1 MNDAAAR
8 FPRGLAQP
16 RRGHRFAADA
26 LLLASFADP
35 ARGPVLDLGAG
46 AGAVGLG
53 LLLRGEKLSLTGL
66 EQDEEA
72 AGCLEENARRLG
84 LASRVRV
91 ALGDV
96 RAARSIIPPES
107 FGQVVCN
114 PPWLRPGRGRT
125 SPDPAREAARVE
137 ELATLADFAAAAAHA
152 LPTRGLASF
161 VVGADRLADLCAAL
175 AGARLT
181 PKRLLLVHGRTG
193 APARFVLARAVKNA
207 RSGLIIEPPLFL
219 HGPNP
224 DEAGYLPGTLV
235 FCPWLAAGKTQTRD

>member
-1 MNDAAAR
+1 M
-8 FPRGLAQP
+8 
-16 RRGHRFAADA
+16 
-26 LLLASFADP
+26 
-35 ARGPVLDLGAG
+35 
-46 AGAVGLG
+46 
-53 LLLRGEKLSLTGL
+53 LRGEKLSLTGL

-137 ELATLADFAAAAAHA
+137 ELAI
-152 LPTRGLASF
+152 
-161 VVGADRLADLCAAL
+161 V
-175 AGARLT
+175 
-181 PKRLLLVHGRTG
+181 
-193 APARFVLARAVKNA
+193 
-207 RSGLIIEPPLFL
+207 
-219 HGPNP
+219 
-224 DEAGYLPGTLV
+224 
-235 FCPWLAAGKTQTRD
+235 